1 MSNRT
6 LHQRKKR
13 SNNEWQR
20 GMLKKLALQNLNAQ
34 VTLTSSKKTPE
45 KQKQTK
51 AGSQNQKIQHE
62 SAS

>member
-34 VTLTSSKKTPE
+34 VTLTSSKKNPRKTETNKGRKPKPE
-45 KQKQTK
+45 NPT
-51 AGSQNQKIQHE
+51 
-62 SAS
+62 